1 MSLGSSL
8 PNKTLNTNKRM
19 NYISIIVPTVNGL
32 QEVGGAPLRDW
43 LNYWKVV
50 NKDAKVY
57 PEENIEVREHVSSRK
72 RGQRRQRPRANAYVP
87 NSDDRIEQ
95 LIEAYATGYETP
107 SVEER
112 DDDV

>member
-8 PNKTLNTNKRM
+8 PNKTLNTNKIM

-43 LNYWKVV
+43 LNYWKMA
-50 NKDAKVY
+50 NADAKIY
-57 PEENIEVREHVSSRK
+57 PEETIEVGEHVSSRK

-87 NSDDRIEQ
+87 GSDDRIEQ
-95 LIEAYATGYETP
+95 LIEVYANNGYDT
-107 SVEER
+107 SS
-112 DDDV
+112 DNDDV

>member
-1 MSLGSSL
+1 
-8 PNKTLNTNKRM
+8 
-19 NYISIIVPTVNGL
+19 
-32 QEVGGAPLRDW
+32 
-43 LNYWKVV
+43 VV

-95 LIEAYATGYETP
+95 LIEAYANGYETP
-107 SVEER
+107 PVEESE
-112 DDDV
+112 DDV

>member
-1 MSLGSSL
+1 MSVGSSL
-8 PNKTLNTNKRM
+8 PNKTLNTNKIM

-50 NKDAKVY
+50 NADAKIY
-57 PEENIEVREHVSSRK
+57 PEETIEVGEHVSSRK
-72 RGQRRQRPRANAYVP
+72 RGQHGERRQSQRPRANAYVP

-95 LIEAYATGYETP
+95 LIEAYANGYESP
-107 SVEER
+107 K
-112 DDDV
+112 DV